1 VKEKVIDAVA
11 YHQNEVFKAAITFA
25 QTEGFLIAPETA
37 HCVKGAID
45 EALRCKET
53 GEEKVI
59 FFANSGHGHF
69 DLAAYDSYLRGKLTD
84 YEYPA
89 ELVKEALKKVPK
101 V

>member
-1 VKEKVIDAVA
+1 V
-11 YHQNEVFKAAITFA
+11 
-25 QTEGFLIAPETA
+25 APETA

-45 EALRCKET
+45 EALRCKKT

-69 DLAAYDSYLRGKLTD
+69 DLAAYDAYIAGKLTD

-89 ELVKEALKKVPK
+89 ELVKEALAKVPK
-101 V
+101 IGGK